1 MTHSVFQGS
10 TPQGEPHEDEGG
22 RGGSALSNIEDYG
35 SITLHSERGNVQII
49 TIIGQVEG
57 HTALPSVTK
66 TTKYEH
72 IIPQL
77 AAIEESNRVDGL
89 LILLNTVGG
98 DTEAGL
104 AIAEVIASMRKPTV
118 SLVLGGG
125 HSIGVPLTVSAQ
137 KSFIVPSASM
147 TVHPVRF
154 NGMIISA
161 PQTYRY
167 LDRIEDRIVK
177 FVAKHSG
184 ISEQRY
190 QQLMKNVGEL
200 ATDIGSILD
209 GEEAVQEGLVGSL
222 GGISEAFDAL
232 FEMIGVRRAEREQQE
247 QSRSSEII
255 PSPAPEQQ

>member
-1 MTHSVFQGS
+1 MSQAPFQGAAARE
-10 TPQGEPHEDEGG
+10 EPHGESGG
-22 RGGSALSNIEDYG
+22 QGGPALSGIEDYG
-35 SITLHSERGNVQII
+35 SITLHSERGNIQII
-49 TIIGQVEG
+49 TIIGQIEG
-57 HTALPSVTK
+57 HTVLSSATK

-77 AAIEESNRVDGL
+77 AAIEESGRVDGL

-104 AIAEVIASMRKPTV
+104 AIAEVIASMKKPTV

-125 HSIGVPLTVSAQ
+125 HSIGVPLTVSARR
-137 KSFIVPSASM
+137 SFIVPSASM
-147 TVHPVRF
+147 TIHPVRF

-177 FVAKHSG
+177 FVVRNSE

-190 QQLMKNVGEL
+190 QELMKNVGEL

-222 GGISEAFDAL
+222 GGISDAFEAL
-232 FEMIGVRRAEREQQE
+232 FEMIEEQEEDGGE
-247 QSRSSEII
+247 QLSIDH
-255 PSPAPEQQ
+255 